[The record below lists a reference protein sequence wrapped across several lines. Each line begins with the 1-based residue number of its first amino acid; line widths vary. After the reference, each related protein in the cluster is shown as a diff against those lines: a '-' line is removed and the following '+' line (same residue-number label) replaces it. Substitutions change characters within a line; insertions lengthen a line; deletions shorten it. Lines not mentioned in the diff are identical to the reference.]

1 MVFVISIAAV
11 LPSPKAKTVVEV
23 VRRLINGVVLG
34 GIVVGA
40 AVVVD
45 GLKGIVVSGVVVGDV
60 VVGGAVVAGLE
71 GVVVGGIVGVGLAIT
86 VVSGGDMAGVVT
98 ATVVVTGRLVG
109 TAILK
114 LVDVDSSFSIVEVG
128 VSVDVSL
135 MFSGSDVTS
144 VFVVV

>member
-23 VRRLINGVVLG
+23 MRRLISGVVLG
-34 GIVVGA
+34 GIVV
-40 AVVVD
+40 VVV
-45 GLKGIVVSGVVVGDV
+45 VVVVVVGDA
-60 VVGGAVVAGLE
+60 GVAGLE

-86 VVSGGDMAGVVT
+86 VVSGEDMAGVVT

-144 VFVVV
+144 EFVVG

>member
-23 VRRLINGVVLG
+23 VRRMINGAVLG
-34 GIVVGA
+34 D
-40 AVVVD
+40 AVVV
-45 GLKGIVVSGVVVGDV
+45 GLEGVVVGEA
-60 VVGGAVVAGLE
+60 VGVGLE

-86 VVSGGDMAGVVT
+86 VVRGEDVAGVVA

-109 TAILK
+109 TAILM
-114 LVDVDSSFSIVEVG
+114 LVDVDSLFSIVEVG

-135 MFSGSDVTS
+135 MFSGNDVTS
-144 VFVVV
+144 VFVVG

>member
-1 MVFVISIAAV
+1 MISIAAV

-45 GLKGIVVSGVVVGDV
+45 GLKGVVVGDV

-86 VVSGGDMAGVVT
+86 VVSGEDMAGVVT

-144 VFVVV
+144 EFVVG

>member
-1 MVFVISIAAV
+1 MISIAAV

-23 VRRLINGVVLG
+23 MRRLISGVVLG
-34 GIVVGA
+34 GIVVG
-40 AVVVD
+40 
-45 GLKGIVVSGVVVGDV
+45 GGGGGVVGD
-60 VVGGAVVAGLE
+60 AVVAGLE

-86 VVSGGDMAGVVT
+86 VVSGEDMAGVVT

-144 VFVVV
+144 VFVVG

>member
-11 LPSPKAKTVVEV
+11 LPSPKAKTVDEV

-34 GIVVGA
+34 DVVVGG
-40 AVVVD
+40 AVVA
-45 GLKGIVVSGVVVGDV
+45 GLEGVVVSGVVVGDV

-86 VVSGGDMAGVVT
+86 VVSGEDMAGVVT

-144 VFVVV
+144 VFVVG

>member
-23 VRRLINGVVLG
+23 VRRMINGAVLG
-34 GIVVGA
+34 GIVVVGD
-40 AVVVD
+40 AVVV
-45 GLKGIVVSGVVVGDV
+45 GLEGVVVGEAVIGDA
-60 VVGGAVVAGLE
+60 VGVGLE

-86 VVSGGDMAGVVT
+86 VVRGEDMAGVVA

-109 TAILK
+109 TAILM
-114 LVDVDSSFSIVEVG
+114 LVDVDSLFSIVEVG

-135 MFSGSDVTS
+135 MFSGNDVTS
-144 VFVVV
+144 VFVVG